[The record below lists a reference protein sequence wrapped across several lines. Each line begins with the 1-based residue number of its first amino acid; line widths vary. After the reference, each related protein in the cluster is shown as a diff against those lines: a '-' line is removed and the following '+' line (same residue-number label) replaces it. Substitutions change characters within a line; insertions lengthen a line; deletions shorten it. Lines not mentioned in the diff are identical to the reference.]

1 MKQLAIYFGDDTA
14 NILMRLR
21 IRRQLQQTAAQLVER
36 KSILETQVREFKD
49 RHGADAKAARK
60 NLAKVNQHLKKAT
73 DAESQMWANYDTT
86 SSQLSG
92 FLRCVL
98 TCLESVFQQ
107 RPGVTEM
114 CEESRKCSV
123 KWRTRLDEVIAARQE
138 ANDCAVRYR
147 TLVSAHDSDQFAIK
161 QIETNLERI
170 HTQLNIEEL
179 KIASAI
185 RHTARSVSY
194 ATLAR
199 KCTIGLELD
208 EALIEDIFQ
217 LRKVL
222 NRLDALRAM
231 HAISFAES
239 DSRLGAKSIEKAVSQ
254 GFQEQSLT
262 FNCEVRVMGTGSADG
277 SNGRQQPADQAS
289 RKNTRISFSD
299 ALQLERKLLMSQ
311 WTSNRVGMAISA
323 FGVSQF
329 GSAIADRVEKKAS
342 PLVMSLES
350 KEAALMQRI
359 STRLFSLFSN

>member
-14 NILMRLR
+14 NILMCLR
-21 IRRQLQQTAAQLVER
+21 IRRQLQQTSDRLVER

-60 NLAKVNQHLKKAT
+60 DLAKVNPQRKKAT
-73 DAESQMWANYDTT
+73 DAESQMWRNYDTA
-86 SSQLSG
+86 SSHLLG
-92 FLRCVL
+92 FWRCVL
-98 TCLESVFQQ
+98 TCLQSVFQKG
-107 RPGVTEM
+107 PGVTGM
-114 CEESRKCSV
+114 CDESKHCSV
-123 KWRTRLDEVIAARQE
+123 KWRSRLDEVIAARKE

-161 QIETNLERI
+161 QIETHLERI
-170 HTQLNIEEL
+170 HTQLNTEEL

-185 RHTARSVSY
+185 RYTARSVSY

-199 KCTIGLELD
+199 KCAVGLELD
-208 EALIEDIFQ
+208 DALTEDIFQ

-231 HAISFAES
+231 HAISFAEP
-239 DSRLGAKSIEKAVSQ
+239 DSGMGAKSVEKAVSH

-262 FNCEVRVMGTGSADG
+262 FNCEVRVNGTGSADG
-277 SNGRQQPADQAS
+277 TNGRHQPVDQAS
-289 RKNTRISFSD
+289 PTHTSISFSD
-299 ALQLERKLLMSQ
+299 ALQLERKLLMNQ

-323 FGVSQF
+323 FGISQF
-329 GSAIADRVEKKAS
+329 GNAIADRVEMKAS